1 MPNALPIIRKLL
13 PLIAKQLR
21 VPASDITSEASFIH
35 DLNIS
40 SLDALEL
47 AMAIEETFGVRI
59 QHDDVEKLTHVRD
72 VISYI
77 ESRTRG
83 RSAT

>member
-1 MPNALPIIRKLL
+1 MANALPIIKKLL

-21 VPASDITSEASFIH
+21 VPASEITSEASFIH

-40 SLDALEL
+40 SLDAVEL

-59 QHDDVEKLTHVRD
+59 PHEHVERLTHVRD
-72 VISYI
+72 VISYV

-83 RSAT
+83 RSTT